1 MSDIRIEDGEDDT
14 ATDPLPPLP
23 RIPRIVSRVTT
34 WSDGTVHIERPGEP
48 TQVVVPLE
56 AGV

>member
-1 MSDIRIEDGEDDT
+1 VDDIRLIDGEDDT
-14 ATDPLPPLP
+14 ATDPLPTLP

-48 TQVVVPLE
+48 TQVVTPLE
-56 AGV
+56 GA